1 MESHYCI
8 FKPEVNKL
16 SFINHLGKNTDDY
29 AITDPACKAPDEK
42 IALLHFLVGL
52 RIIPVAGLDTQQNR
66 WIRHPQDK
74 DQAGKFDHHI
84 QYESEATSGSLPFC
98 GARIGAKRLD
108 RKAPSRV
115 PAWAHVL
122 RLPVHP
128 VLNYKQ
134 GINMLYQF
142 LICSP
147 GRKLAELSRIRIV
160 SAFGRTEAEARA
172 HLAGPRLIFLSRTP
186 ARKGGAA

>member
-1 MESHYCI
+1 MLTIHSQ
-8 FKPEVNKL
+8 
-16 SFINHLGKNTDDY
+16 GKNTDDY
-29 AITDPACKAPDEK
+29 AITDPACKASAEK
-42 IALLHFLVGL
+42 NALLRFAGGL
-52 RIIPVAGLDTQQNR
+52 RIIMIAGLDTQQNR

-74 DQAGKFDHHI
+74 DQAGKFVHHI
-84 QYESEATSGSLPFC
+84 QYGSETTSGSSSCF

-122 RLPVHP
+122 RLPIHP
-128 VLNYKQ
+128 VLNFKQ
-134 GINMLYQF
+134 GIDMLYQF

-147 GRKLAELSRIRIV
+147 GHKLAELSRIRIV

-172 HLAGPRLIFLSRTP
+172 HLAGPHLVFLSRTP
-186 ARKGGAA
+186 ARKGGVA

>member
-1 MESHYCI
+1 M
-8 FKPEVNKL
+8 

-42 IALLHFLVGL
+42 TALLHFLARL
-52 RIIPVAGLDTQQNR
+52 RIIPVAGLDTQQPGWR
-66 WIRHPQDK
+66 TRHPQAVS
-74 DQAGKFDHHI
+74 QPGKSIAPSSAQQMLYLLDNDLGCG
-84 QYESEATSGSLPFC
+84 SGTKP
-98 GARIGAKRLD
+98 LD
-108 RKAPSRV
+108 GKTPSRV
-115 PAWAHVL
+115 LVGA
-122 RLPVHP
+122 RLEVARSA
-128 VLNYKQ
+128 LIK
-134 GINMLYQF
+134 ITRATIMIYQF
-142 LICSP
+142 LIASP

>member
-1 MESHYCI
+1 MMTIHPKS
-8 FKPEVNKL
+8 
-16 SFINHLGKNTDDY
+16 KNTVDY
-29 AITDPACKAPDEK
+29 AIADPVCKAPAEK
-42 IALLHFLVGL
+42 ITLLRFADTL
-52 RIIPVAGLDTQQNR
+52 RIIVLAGLDTQPNR
-66 WIRHPQDK
+66 WIRHPQDEN
-74 DQAGKFDHHI
+74 QAGKFVRHI
-84 QYESEATSGSLPFC
+84 QYGPEATSGSLSLC

-122 RLPVHP
+122 RLPIHP
-128 VLNYKQ
+128 VLNFKQ

-147 GRKLAELSRIRIV
+147 GRKLAELSRVRIV
-160 SAFGRTEAEARA
+160 SAFGRSEAEARA
-172 HLAGPRLIFLSRTP
+172 HLAGPNLVFLSRTP